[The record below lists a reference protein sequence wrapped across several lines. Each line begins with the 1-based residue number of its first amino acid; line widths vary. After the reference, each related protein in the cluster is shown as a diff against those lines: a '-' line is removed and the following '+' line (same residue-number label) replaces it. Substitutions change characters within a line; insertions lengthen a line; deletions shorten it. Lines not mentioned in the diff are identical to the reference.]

1 MAEDPPPPADK
12 MTDDDADALRD
23 LVIDLRR
30 TLPDPTARDIAD
42 AIASIA
48 EDDDADGATRRV
60 ASLATANRV
69 KKLNTRLNKETREK
83 ESRDMLEPDETDGP
97 LVLEE
102 LIEWP
107 SETSR
112 REHRAEDLSA
122 NVFRASERARR
133 VAADGEGE
141 GEDAATSTSLEYRR
155 ALCELA
161 GFHDAKY
168 VLWTL
173 TDEDETSEVRP
184 MHWSPYDRVGA
195 VNAVP

>member
-83 ESRDMLEPDETDGP
+83 
-97 LVLEE
+97 
-102 LIEWP
+102 
-107 SETSR
+107 
-112 REHRAEDLSA
+112 
-122 NVFRASERARR
+122 
-133 VAADGEGE
+133 
-141 GEDAATSTSLEYRR
+141 
-155 ALCELA
+155 
-161 GFHDAKY
+161 
-168 VLWTL
+168 
-173 TDEDETSEVRP
+173 
-184 MHWSPYDRVGA
+184 
-195 VNAVP
+195 